1 MQFLLRALLG
11 KILMNPATK
20 AAVIRELAK
29 HAARTDTK
37 IDDDAVAIFG
47 EIWDIAVPVIVGR
60 V

>member
-20 AAVIRELAK
+20 AAVMGALAS
-29 HAARTDTK
+29 HAVRTDTK
-37 IDDDAVAIFG
+37 LDDEAVVIFG
-47 EIWDIAVPVIVGR
+47 EIWNVVVPVIVGR